1 MNFIDRSILYGNE
14 YNAFALCEY
23 QREIKLVKR
32 LINIS
37 EEVVEKQTIK
47 NTWTYEGICHSF
59 AKTIVDYSKM
69 AYDNVLL
76 GHFHAVKMINRAILE
91 NLVCL
96 DLIVDNEDLW
106 KYYWAHSY
114 RSAIYKSKRTP
125 TEKELGMLQGLYKDL
140 EIQEDF
146 YIKQP
151 GRKRAYIQE
160 PYGWTYKINDNKQFT
175 FEHVCKLM
183 GEKGNTE
190 YRGFQML
197 SDYSHGTSFFMK
209 MHSSVFVGDMMAMFV
224 DMYIN
229 LYRMVTIY
237 CCDSVDEDF
246 DYVTEELEYI
256 FHRFVECEE
265 EVDGSND

>member
-1 MNFIDRSILYGNE
+1 MSFINKRNLYGNE
-14 YNAFALCEY
+14 YNACALCEY
-23 QREIKLVKR
+23 QRETKLIKQ

-37 EEVVEKQTIK
+37 EKAMEKQSVE
-47 NTWTYEGICHSF
+47 NSWSYEGICFSF

-96 DLIVDNEDLW
+96 DLIVNNEDLW
-106 KYYWAHSY
+106 KYYWAYSY
-114 RSAIYKSKRTP
+114 RSTIYKSKRIP
-125 TEKELGMLQGLYKDL
+125 TQKELDMLQSLYVDL
-140 EIQEDF
+140 DIHEDF

-151 GRKRAYIQE
+151 NRKKAYIQE

-175 FEHVCKLM
+175 FENICKLI
-183 GEKGNTE
+183 GEDGNIE

-197 SDYSHGTSFFMK
+197 SDYSHGTSFYMK
-209 MHSSVFVGDMMAMFV
+209 MHSSVFVGDMMTMFV

-237 CCDSVDEDF
+237 CWDQVDEEF
-246 DYVTEELEYI
+246 DDVTDELESI
-256 FHRFVECEE
+256 FHRFIQYEE
-265 EVDGSND
+265 EHFGE

>member
-1 MNFIDRSILYGNE
+1 MGFINKRDLYGND
-14 YNAFALCEY
+14 YNACALCEY
-23 QREIKLVKR
+23 QREVKLIKH

-37 EEVVEKQTIK
+37 EKALEKQPVD
-47 NTWTYEGICHSF
+47 NTWSYEGICHSF

-76 GHFHAVKMINRAILE
+76 GHFHAVKMINRSILE

-96 DLIVDNEDLW
+96 DLIVNNEELW
-106 KYYWAHSY
+106 KYYWAYSY

-125 TEKELGMLQGLYKDL
+125 IQRELDMLNGLYKDL
-140 EIQEDF
+140 DIQEDF
-146 YIKQP
+146 YTKQP
-151 GRKRAYIQE
+151 GRKKAFIQE

-175 FEHVCKLM
+175 FENICKLI
-183 GEKGNTE
+183 GEEGSVE

-197 SDYSHGTSFFMK
+197 SDYSHGTSFYMK
-209 MHSSVFVGDMMAMFV
+209 MHSSVFVGDMMTMFI

-237 CCDSVDEDF
+237 CWDSVDENF
-246 DYVTEELEYI
+246 DAVTDELECI
-256 FHRFVECEE
+256 FYRFIEHEE
-265 EVDGSND
+265 EIYNND